1 MLQSRTYNHCAPF
14 TDDDKG
20 RPECGVCVVCGPGV
34 DHEIIQFG
42 GVIAIPM
49 LAGSML
55 LMFGAAFAVFFG
67 CLGNRVLLLFFS
79 EEKIK
84 RGFEKFLCSSNNKQI
99 GNRLAVAVGGAQ
111 F

>member
-1 MLQSRTYNHCAPF
+1 MSNPPF

-55 LMFGAAFAVFFG
+55 LMFGAAFELFL
-67 CLGNRVLLLFFS
+67 CLGNWVLLLFFS

-84 RGFEKFLCSSNNKQI
+84 RGFEKFLCLSNNTQI
-99 GNRLAVAVGGAQ
+99 GNRLAVAVGGPQ